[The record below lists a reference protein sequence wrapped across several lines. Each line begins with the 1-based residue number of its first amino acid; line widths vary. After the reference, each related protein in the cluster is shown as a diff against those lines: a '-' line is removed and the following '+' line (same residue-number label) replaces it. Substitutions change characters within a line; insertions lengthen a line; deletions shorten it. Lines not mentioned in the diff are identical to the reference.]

1 MTATAETGR
10 RSRWPLLISEGIRA
24 AARRQPDKTA
34 VRVVDR
40 GTVVETIDYRR
51 FAERMNRASQ
61 LALGGLGLKRGDRVA
76 IASPNALQY
85 MLLVNGLGSVGVIT
99 ATPNPKLSP
108 AEIAAICDDAGARV
122 LFVSPELEEPLRAEP
137 LATVERIVPMGA
149 TLDALLDAAAD
160 SRPAVGQLADS
171 FDDFVLPYTSGT
183 TGSPKGVRVTHI
195 SRSLTFY
202 GMGVEYGCFGPDDHF
217 VGLAPLCHGAGF
229 AFNLAPLY
237 FGASCDLMTGFDPEV
252 VLEHLAAERPTGIFM
267 VPTHFRALFDQSS
280 ALLDRCRDNRLTSII
295 SNAAPLSQSLKE
307 RIVDTFGEGRLHECY
322 GSTEAGV
329 VTSLRPQDQLRKKNC
344 VGLPFVNTEVRLLD
358 DAGDAVPDGEV
369 GELYSRSPYLFRG
382 YWNKPDETAE
392 SLENGWA
399 TAGDLA
405 RRDDEGFYY
414 IVDRKKDMII
424 SGGVNIY
431 PKEVEIVLDRHPAIA
446 ESAVYGVPDE
456 YWGERVVAAVVVDG
470 GADFPGDDALSAWCR
485 EHIGGQK
492 IPKSFVALNAL
503 PRNPMGKVL
512 KSALRERAGRPG
524 HQVTA
529 S

>member
-1 MTATAETGR
+1 MSPAAATDRGN
-10 RSRWPLLISEGIRA
+10 RWPLLISEGIRA

-34 VRVVDR
+34 VRVVDC
-40 GTVVETIDYRR
+40 GEIVETIDYRR

-61 LALGGLGLKRGDRVA
+61 LALGELGLRRGDRVA

-85 MLLVNGLGSVGVIT
+85 MLLVSGLGAVGVIT

-108 AEIAAICDDAGARV
+108 AEIAAICDDADARV
-122 LFVSPELEEPLRAEP
+122 LFVSPELEEALRAEP
-137 LATVERIVPMGA
+137 LETVERIVPMDG

-160 SRPAVGQLADS
+160 LRPDGAQLADS

-183 TGSPKGVRVTHI
+183 TGKPKGVRVTHI

-237 FGASCDLMTGFDPEV
+237 FGASCDLMTGFDSEV
-252 VLEHLAAERPTGIFM
+252 LLEHLAAERPTGIFM
-267 VPTHFRALFDQSS
+267 VPTHFRALFDQPS

-295 SNAAPLSQSLKE
+295 SNAAPLTQSLKE

-322 GSTEAGV
+322 GSTEGGV
-329 VTSLRPQDQLRKKNC
+329 VTSLRPQDQLRKKHC
-344 VGLPFVNTEVRLLD
+344 VGLPFVNTEVRLV
-358 DAGDAVPDGEV
+358 DAAGETVPQGEV
-369 GELYSRSPYLFRG
+369 GELFSRSPYLFRG
-382 YWNKPDETAE
+382 YWGKPDETAD
-392 SLENGWA
+392 SLRDGWA
-399 TAGDLA
+399 SAGDLA
-405 RRDDEGFYY
+405 RQDDEGFYY

-424 SGGVNIY
+424 SGGVNVY
-431 PKEVEIVLDRHPAIA
+431 PKEVEIVLDRHPAVA

-456 YWGERVVAAVVVDG
+456 YWGERIVAAVVVAG
-470 GADFPGDDALSAWCR
+470 GAEFPGDEALKTHCR
-485 EHIGGQK
+485 ERIGGQK
-492 IPKSFVALNAL
+492 IPKSFVALEAL

-512 KSALRERAGRPG
+512 KSALREQAAGSSTPRK
-524 HQVTA
+524 